1 MPPRDKDGNYAEV
14 EPMTIMIRNSETG
27 EVFEFSEMKLDEDF
41 TPRRGLD
48 DGFISPCTGIKDDG
62 FVKPSTGIK
71 DDGFVKPS
79 TGIKDD
85 GFVKPSTEPEA
96 VLTIR
101 PTRMSRKRF
110 IKLLMSQHYSRNE
123 ARAWAEAARNEQI
136 TYSTAYIIIRIQEG
150 LIPCQTTGAEML
162 KD

>member
-62 FVKPSTGIK
+62 FISPC
-71 DDGFVKPS
+71 

>member
-48 DGFISPCTGIKDDG
+48 DGFISPC
-62 FVKPSTGIK
+62 
-71 DDGFVKPS
+71 